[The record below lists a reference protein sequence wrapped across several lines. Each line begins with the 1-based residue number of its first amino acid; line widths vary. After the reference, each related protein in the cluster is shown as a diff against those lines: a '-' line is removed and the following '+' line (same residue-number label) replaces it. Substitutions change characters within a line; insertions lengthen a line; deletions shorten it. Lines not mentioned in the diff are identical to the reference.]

1 MSREIAMNHRPRF
14 SLVVLLALF
23 ASTSVYAGHG
33 GGGGHSGGHS
43 GGRGV
48 SGHPGGHASGHFF
61 GHIFGHHS
69 GGKESQVPKTPDN
82 RGGAALLTSAMAP
95 NRQRP
100 HPAPAVFNS
109 GLTQRFLLHRN
120 RQFVSDVCGS
130 FGFSWHTFLFPG
142 DFNCFGDPFF
152 FDPFISGGFVAGY
165 LGSNSFIDAGD
176 LSAVSGP
183 LDLSP
188 AADAAGEP
196 FVGSAAVPGE
206 DNEFFSDASAT
217 AEAPFVLLQLK
228 DGSMYGLTRYWVED
242 GRLYYMTTYGG
253 ENSVPLDRVDFS
265 KTAQLNADRN
275 IPFVLPG
282 AASVP

>member
-61 GHIFGHHS
+61 GHIFGRHS
-69 GGKESQVPKTPDN
+69 GGKVSQVAKVPGG
-82 RGGAALLTSAMAP
+82 RGDGTFLASAMAL
-95 NRQRP
+95 NRLP
-100 HPAPAVFNS
+100 HHPAPAGFIPGSVP
-109 GLTQRFLLHRN
+109 RFVLHRN
-120 RQFVSDVCGS
+120 RQFVSGFCGS

-152 FDPFISGGFVAGY
+152 FDPFLSGGFVAGY

-206 DNEFFSDASAT
+206 ENEFFSDASAT

-242 GRLYYMTTYGG
+242 GRLYYTTTYGG
-253 ENSVPLDRVDFS
+253 ENSVPLDRVDIP

-275 IPFVLPG
+275 IPFVLP
-282 AASVP
+282 AVASVP